1 MTDNQKR
8 VLEML
13 AEGKISVDDAN
24 RLLSLV
30 GDGEGDAP
38 GVSPEPGRPRKPA
51 KYLRIQV
58 HPQNGDPTSEA
69 PQINIRVPMALLRA
83 GVKLTA
89 LIPSGVAEKA
99 NEAMRK
105 EGIDFDLR
113 NLKPEDLE
121 PLVDALSELEV
132 DVKGDKEKIHI
143 FVE

>member
-30 GDGEGDAP
+30 GDGEGET
-38 GVSPEPGRPRKPA
+38 GGGSQEPGRPRKPA
-51 KYLRIQV
+51 KYLRIQA
-58 HPQNGDPTSEA
+58 HTQNGAAGSES

-121 PLVDALSELEV
+121 PLVEALSELEV
-132 DVKGDKEKIHI
+132 DVHGDKEKIHI

>member
-8 VLEML
+8 VLDML
-13 AEGKISVDDAN
+13 AEGKINADEAD

-30 GDGEGDAP
+30 GGSEAGA
-38 GVSPEPGRPRKPA
+38 GGPEPGRPRKPA
-51 KYLRIQV
+51 KYLRIRVQGQDGSGGTPKV
-58 HPQNGDPTSEA
+58 
-69 PQINIRVPMALLRA
+69 NIRVPMALLHA

-89 LIPSGVAEKA
+89 LIPSAVAEKA

-105 EGIDFDLR
+105 EGIAFDLR

-121 PLVDALSELEV
+121 PLVEALSELEV
-132 DVKGDKEKIHI
+132 DINDNKETVHI

>member
-13 AEGKISVDDAN
+13 AEGKISVEEAN

-30 GDGEGDAP
+30 ANGGGEAAGAEAE
-38 GVSPEPGRPRKPA
+38 SGRPKKSA

-58 HPQNGDPTSEA
+58 QPQNGNATADA
-69 PQINIRVPMALLRA
+69 PLINIRVPMALLRA

-89 LIPSGVAEKA
+89 LIPASAAEKA

-105 EGIDFDLR
+105 EGINFDLR

-121 PLVDALSELEV
+121 PLVEALSELEV
-132 DVKGDKEKIHI
+132 DVDNDKEKIHI

>member
-30 GDGEGDAP
+30 GDGDGEATGGGA
-38 GVSPEPGRPRKPA
+38 EAGRPRKPA
-51 KYLRIQV
+51 KYLRIQA
-58 HPQNGDPTSEA
+58 QTKNSDTGGDSPL
-69 PQINIRVPMALLRA
+69 INIRVPMALLRA

-113 NLKPEDLE
+113 HLKPEDLE
-121 PLVDALSELEV
+121 PLVEALSDLEV
-132 DVKGDKEKIHI
+132 DVSGDKEKIHI